1 MINGILIFILGLII
15 GLVVGSLC
23 VFQVNK
29 KVQSDAQVNIDATV
43 EKVQKEMQLYFE
55 NIANK
60 TLKENSQEFS
70 NQNKE
75 KLTELLVPFREQI
88 SKFEKRVEESIYKEA
103 EQFSKLDTNIKNVL
117 ETGAKLSAQTLKLS
131 TTLKGDNKT
140 QGRWGELVL
149 ERILEVS
156 GLRKD
161 EEYFTQKSFDGQKP
175 DVVVL
180 LPENRCIFV
189 DAKTSLSHY
198 DDYINA
204 IEETEKETQLKLFK
218 DSIKT
223 HITGLARKEYQEIT
237 EFSSPDYVLMF
248 IPIEGCYNLLF
259 SDDAQLWEFAWK
271 NKIMPV
277 CPSNLLATLKIINS
291 FHTVSRQNK
300 NAQEIATLAGKM
312 ISKFQDLCGDLQ
324 KLQTNFANALKK
336 LDGRDNIIRNIER
349 MEELGAKDVKQDT
362 KKFLAVLDVENQ
374 E

>member
-15 GLVVGSLC
+15 GLVIGALC
-23 VFQVNK
+23 VFQINK
-29 KVQSDAQVNIDATV
+29 KVQCDAQANINATV

-75 KLTELLVPFREQI
+75 KLTELLIPFREQI

-189 DAKTSLSHY
+189 DAKTSLAHY

-204 IEETEKETQLKLFK
+204 VDETEKVTQLKFFK

-223 HITGLARKEYQEIT
+223 HITGLARKEYQEIS

-312 ISKFQDLCGDLQ
+312 VNKFLALCEDLN
-324 KLQTNFANALKK
+324 KLQTNFTNALKK
-336 LDGRDNIIRNIER
+336 LEGKDNIIRNIER
-349 MEELGAKDVKQDT
+349 MQELGAKDVKEEA
-362 KKFLAVLDVENQ
+362 KKSLSVLEI
-374 E
+374 EEE